1 MSQIRQEALQT
12 SGILI
17 TGDRRNL
24 GPVGRG
30 VFSAMPGAIFTNM
43 AGIIGGKQSKSGLDD
58 VFGSLPPGTLE
69 LGTGPGVI
77 SSDFSFEQQYVWE
90 TFPLNHNVSSW

>member
-1 MSQIRQEALQT
+1 MS
-12 SGILI
+12 
-17 TGDRRNL
+17 GDRRNL

-30 VFSAMPGAIFTNM
+30 VFSSMPGTIFNNM
-43 AGIIGGKQSKSGLDD
+43 AGLMRGQTKSGLDE

-77 SSDFSFEQQYVWE
+77 NTDFTFE
-90 TFPLNHNVSSW
+90 